1 LANNVFGE
9 GHQVDSKGVP
19 VEMGYGS
26 PGNETANSV
35 AAYEKW
41 GRNDANYERVLAK
54 KRQNLAECDAR
65 RAKAGR

>member
-1 LANNVFGE
+1 
-9 GHQVDSKGVP
+9 
-19 VEMGYGS
+19 MGYGS